1 MTLFR
6 KIQLKKTIFYIAIIA
21 DLVESRKLENRDLIQ
36 DNLNS
41 VLQNINNSKY
51 SEAICSKFVITLGD
65 EFQGLVSRDFP
76 LRQFL
81 SEYDSLFGEN
91 ISTRFGV
98 GLGELST
105 SIRTEAIGMDGSSFH
120 NARAALNQAKKE
132 NDFVVFNGFEM
143 NEAINALFQLV
154 NDIKKDWKKRQVE
167 VISIFE
173 NIGDQ
178 VSVANKLN
186 ITRQTVHKIIKA
198 SRYELFESGWMGIQQ
213 LISFETSKASSA

>member
-1 MTLFR
+1 LNKRNT
-6 KIQLKKTIFYIAIIA
+6 YIAIIG
-21 DLVESRKLENRDLIQ
+21 DLVQSRKLENRDLVQ
-36 DNLNS
+36 ANLNT
-41 VLQNINNSKY
+41 VLQSINNSKY

-81 SEYDSLFGEN
+81 SEYDSLFGEK
-91 ISTRFGV
+91 IKTRFGI

-105 SIRTEAIGMDGSSFH
+105 NIKVEAIGMDGSCFH
-120 NARAALNQAKKE
+120 NARAALDQAKKE
-132 NDFVVFNGFEM
+132 NNFIVFNGFEM
-143 NEAINALFQLV
+143 NLAINALFQLV
-154 NDIKKDWKKRQVE
+154 NDIKKDWKKRQIE

-186 ITRQTVHKIIKA
+186 ITRQTVHKILKA
-198 SRYELFESGWMGIQQ
+198 SRYELFESGWAGIQQ
-213 LISFETSKASSA
+213 LISLETNKTVSAING

>member
-1 MTLFR
+1 LDKRNT
-6 KIQLKKTIFYIAIIA
+6 YIAIIG
-21 DLVESRKLENRDLIQ
+21 DLVESRKLANRDLIQ
-36 DNLNS
+36 ENLNKA
-41 VLQNINNSKY
+41 LQSINNSNYRK
-51 SEAICSKFVITLGD
+51 AIRAKFVITLGD
-65 EFQGLVSRDFP
+65 EFQALVLRDFP

-81 SEYDSLFGEN
+81 SEYDSRFGETIN
-91 ISTRFGV
+91 TRFGI
-98 GLGELST
+98 GLGEVST
-105 SIRTEAIGMDGSSFH
+105 SMNFEAIGMDGSCFH
-120 NARAALNQAKKE
+120 NARAALDQAKKE
-132 NDFVVFNGFEM
+132 DGYIVFKGFEV

-198 SRYELFESGWMGIQQ
+198 SRYELFESGWTGIQQ
-213 LISFETSKASSA
+213 LISFETSKTMSAIKG